1 MRNKTMGVDW
11 NETQHW
17 VAPFRSTSLLREE
30 KESNL
35 SLRLSW
41 QSSGALFTLYS
52 LRVKN
57 IPTRFLLLCLTY
69 SFWHMWVTHQADR
82 INKISLHKFKI
93 LEFYKPSALLY
104 MTECCVLPVGKIF
117 CENLYIFLYI
127 FLYILQLYIFLLFL
141 CPSSTTHPIITL
153 HQGVSK
159 GLLMSCV
166 PCMAKMHQRAW
177 WLDHREVYHSKNVRI
192 ALLYILCE

>member
-17 VAPFRSTSLLREE
+17 VAPFRSTSLLRKE

-104 MTECCVLPVGKIF
+104 MTECCVRPVGKIF
-117 CENLYIFLYI
+117 CEN
-127 FLYILQLYIFLLFL
+127 
-141 CPSSTTHPIITL
+141 PEMTTL
-153 HQGVSK
+153 HFSSFLMPLLHHPSYNYFAPGCVQRTSHVLRALHGQDASK
-159 GLLMSCV
+159 SMVVRS
-166 PCMAKMHQRAW
+166 QR
-177 WLDHREVYHSKNVRI
+177 SI
-192 ALLYILCE
+192 PQ

>member
-1 MRNKTMGVDW
+1 MGVDW

-17 VAPFRSTSLLREE
+17 VAPFRSTSLLRKE

-41 QSSGALFTLYS
+41 QSSGAHFTLYS

-57 IPTRFLLLCLTY
+57 IPTRFLLLCLTH

-104 MTECCVLPVGKIF
+104 MAECRMLPVGKIL
-117 CENLYIFLYI
+117 CENPEMTTLHFSSFLMP
-127 FLYILQLYIFLLFL
+127 
-141 CPSSTTHPIITL
+141 PSATHPI
-153 HQGVSK
+153 
-159 GLLMSCV
+159 LLCTKV
-166 PCMAKMHQRAW
+166 CPKDFTCPACPAW
-177 WLDHREVYHSKNVRI
+177 PRCIKEHGG
-192 ALLYILCE
+192 

>member
-1 MRNKTMGVDW
+1 MGVDW

-17 VAPFRSTSLLREE
+17 VAPFRSTSLLRKE

-41 QSSGALFTLYS
+41 QSSGAHFTLYS

-57 IPTRFLLLCLTY
+57 IPTRFLLLCLTH

-82 INKISLHKFKI
+82 INKISLHKFKL

-104 MTECCVLPVGKIF
+104 MAECRMLPVGKVL
-117 CENLYIFLYI
+117 CENPEMTTLHFSSFLMP
-127 FLYILQLYIFLLFL
+127 
-141 CPSSTTHPIITL
+141 PSATHPI
-153 HQGVSK
+153 
-159 GLLMSCV
+159 LLCTKV
-166 PCMAKMHQRAW
+166 CPKDFTCPACIKEHGG
-177 WLDHREVYHSKNVRI
+177 
-192 ALLYILCE
+192 